1 MIKFNDMSKSIR
13 VIITAG
19 AVATAMVAVV
29 VPTVWALDT
38 RYITIGSFEQALD
51 KRDIRDLKRDIR
63 KLEYLKDGGQASE
76 RQLWELD
83 DLSQELDELTQ

>member
-19 AVATAMVAVV
+19 ACATAMVAVV

-63 KLEYLKDGGQASE
+63 KLEYLKGSGQASD

-83 DLSQELDELTQ
+83 DLTQELDELTQ